1 MYKVIVRDM
10 QIMSENTRVKD
21 IYKHFAERADKES
34 FDADMVFFLQNRTMA
49 VITKQVHDDIKSHGI
64 DPDSYAID
72 YAIKDYPFITEDEYD
87 EYVKKVVKEDTPV
100 VSKKGVPLYVIT
112 KGYVKTD
119 HTEHYMCKVLSGLSK
134 YDLSI
139 NADMSVSCNCI
150 LRECGKLGDLRKQT
164 LLEIFDSD
172 EVRKIRED
180 LYNGYL
186 LTMSCAARCNE
197 LIQTT
202 TSVGKYYLE
211 NYSIPKA
218 IMFENT
224 SVCNLKC
231 NDCFNRCIKSN
242 TVSLD
247 DVERVSEQLIENGIR
262 DVHMFKYGEP
272 FADTMINKK
281 IDILRKN
288 NSSLNIYTSTNGA
301 LLHMRDNYDAALK
314 MNRVDISLDGVDD
327 ESASEFQI
335 GQVFEQTYR
344 NMCELVRLRNSMGN
358 SKPRI
363 IWKYV
368 LFPHNDS
375 DEQISKAIDLAVKSG
390 VDGIQFFW
398 GFNAVKRSGAI
409 WKSEVF
415 LPYMKK
421 YSFGVDDN
429 KNVFSLNFH

>member
-10 QIMSENTRVKD
+10 QIMPENARVKD
-21 IYKHFAERADKES
+21 VYKHFSERADKES
-34 FDADMVFFLQNRTMA
+34 FDADMVFFLQKNGIS
-49 VITKQVHDDIKSHGI
+49 VITKQVHDDIKSQDI
-64 DPDSYAID
+64 DPNSYAID
-72 YAIKDYPFITEDEYD
+72 YAIKDYPFIYEDEYD
-87 EYVKKVVKEDTPV
+87 EYVREVVKEDTPV
-100 VSKKGVPLYVIT
+100 VSKNGVPMYVIT

-119 HTEHYMCKVLSGLSK
+119 HTEHYLCKVLAGLSGF
-134 YDLSI
+134 DLSI

-172 EVRKIRED
+172 EVRKIREN

-197 LIQTT
+197 LTQTT
-202 TSVGKYYLE
+202 TSIWKYYLE

-231 NDCFNRCIKSN
+231 NDCFNRCIKPN
-242 TVSLD
+242 TVSLE
-247 DVERVSEQLIENGIR
+247 DVERVSEQLVENGIR

-301 LLHMRDNYDAALK
+301 LLHLRDNYEAALK
-314 MNRVDISLDGVDD
+314 MNQISISLDGVDD

-344 NMCELVRLRNSMGN
+344 NMCELVRIRNSRGH
-358 SKPRI
+358 SKPKI

-375 DEQISKAIDLAVKSG
+375 DEQISKAIELATQSG

-398 GFNAVKRSGAI
+398 GFNAVRRSGAI
-409 WKSEVF
+409 WKSEAF

-421 YSFGVDDN
+421 YSFYIN
-429 KNVFSLNFH
+429 ESKSVFGLSFY